1 MRRERGCGDEVV
13 PPSEHAHNRGLGA
26 GGSLIGAHEGSLL
39 CDVIADEV
47 GTTQSKYKSNDLLE
61 E

>member
-1 MRRERGCGDEVV
+1 M
-13 PPSEHAHNRGLGA
+13 PPSEHVHNRGLRA
-26 GGSLIGAHEGSLL
+26 GGSLIGAQEVSLL
-39 CDVIADEV
+39 CDVIADKV